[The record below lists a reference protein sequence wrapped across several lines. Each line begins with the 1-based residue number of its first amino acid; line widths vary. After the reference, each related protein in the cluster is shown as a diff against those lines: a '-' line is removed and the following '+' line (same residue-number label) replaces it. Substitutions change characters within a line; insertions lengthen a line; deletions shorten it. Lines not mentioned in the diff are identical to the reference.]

1 MLSPVVFDVI
11 LAGIAAEFGVL
22 AWLLRRVGRGRWI
35 PPVFWFLLSGAL
47 LMLAVRGA
55 LAEAELAAIAIP
67 LIVSLLTHVAC
78 LWTAWRAALLTNP
91 SG

>member
-1 MLSPVVFDVI
+1 MLSPIAFDVI

-22 AWLLRRVGRGRWI
+22 AWLLRGKGQRRWI
-35 PPVFWFLLSGAL
+35 LPLFWFLLSGAL

-55 LAEAELAAIAIP
+55 LAGTGLASIAAP

-78 LWTAWRAALLTNP
+78 LWTASRAMRAP
-91 SG
+91 GPDA